1 MTGFRRCSSTRF
13 HNLPVSIELQGAD
26 DLIAEL
32 RSLPDKMRRQ
42 ILRTNLA
49 AGGRLVRDAAK
60 ARAPVLQGRDRR
72 RRAGTVRDAIKVRT
86 SKRDRKAGDVGVFVN
101 VKPAAGAS
109 KDPYYWRWIEFG
121 RSAGMT
127 RRKISGSGKQRK
139 TIPVRVGAIPAA
151 GFLAGAADQ
160 FPAALAR
167 IEAGFVR
174 SVAKLNQRRPD
185 AK

>member
-1 MTGFRRCSSTRF
+1 MPTQQ
-13 HNLPVSIELQGAD
+13 LQGAD
-26 DLIAEL
+26 DAIAEL

-42 ILRTNLA
+42 ILRTSLA

-72 RRAGTVRDAIKVRT
+72 RKPGTVRDAIKLRT

-101 VKPAAGAS
+101 VRPAAGAAKGAGS
-109 KDPYYWRWIEFG
+109 RDDPYYWRWIEFG

-127 RRKISGSGKQRK
+127 RRKISGSGSGRQRK
-139 TIPVRVGAIPAA
+139 TIPVRVGVIPAA

-160 FPAALAR
+160 FPAALAK

>member
-1 MTGFRRCSSTRF
+1 MPTQQ
-13 HNLPVSIELQGAD
+13 LQGAD
-26 DLIAEL
+26 DAIAEL
-32 RSLPDKMRRQ
+32 SSLPDKMRRQ
-42 ILRTNLA
+42 ILRPTLV
-49 AGGRLVRDAAK
+49 AGGRLVRNAAK

-72 RRAGTVRDAIKVRT
+72 RKAGTVRDAIKLRT
-86 SKRDRKAGDVGVFVN
+86 SKRDRRAGDVGVFVN

-109 KDPYYWRWIEFG
+109 KGANSRDDPYYWRWIEFG

-127 RRKISGSGKQRK
+127 RRKTSGNGRQRK

-160 FPAALAR
+160 FPAALAK

-174 SVAKLNQRRPD
+174 SVAKLNQRRPA